1 VSGVAPGNPDT
12 GCVSIAALAAQVNQV
27 LRRGHALFGDPV
39 PDGRTQALGAGVA
52 AARNVVR
59 TSQLHD
65 AQLSG
70 DFASRYGGFTADAGA
85 ALDAA
90 AGTDIALAGQVA
102 AAAAADRSGRAESG
116 AVRTG
121 AGDDIAALTPVSG
134 TPAGQRAIVTALRA
148 RIAQQQHVITT
159 YRARAERLTAVLR
172 SLAYRPG
179 SAGGGLSVGGG
190 ATSLGGFGGG
200 RVWLASRTERME
212 PNSLRHNSLHGAGD
226 AVGVPL
232 GALTPDSSP
241 RDVAAAIIH
250 EARRRGYSPAQT
262 VAILSCALQ
271 ESGLRPTAVSANGL
285 WRSVFQQDASYA
297 GRDNPNLAIAEF
309 FNRLDRHGGP
319 ASPDIWKSIFWLQQ
333 RPGEPTAD
341 AAYAHGRRAYLSEIM
356 IQSSRAQ
363 RMYRGIVR
371 SQ

>member
-1 VSGVAPGNPDT
+1 MAPGDVDT
-12 GCVSIAALAAQVNQV
+12 GDVSIEALTSQAEQV

-39 PDGRTQALGAGVA
+39 PDGRAEALGAGLA
-52 AARNVVR
+52 AARDVVR
-59 TSQLHD
+59 TSQIH
-65 AQLSG
+65 AAPLSG

-90 AGTDIALAGQVA
+90 AGTAITLAGQVA

-179 SAGGGLSVGGG
+179 STGGGLGVGSG

-200 RVWLASRTERME
+200 GVRLASRTERLAPE
-212 PNSLRHNSLHGAGD
+212 SLGNNSFAVSGD

-285 WRSVFQQDASYA
+285 WRSVFQQDASYV

-309 FNRLDRHGGP
+309 FNRLERHGGP

-333 RPGEPTAD
+333 RPGEPSAD
-341 AAYAHGRRAYLSEIM
+341 AAYAHGRREYLSEIM
-356 IQSSRAQ
+356 SQSSRAQ